1 MKTKKFL
8 LATSGATID
17 GRTIDAKMLEEMA
30 SSYDP
35 KTYAARLN
43 IEHIRGMSG
52 DGPFRAYGDVLE
64 LSTEEVEVN
73 FNGKTEK
80 RTGLYGVFDVTE
92 DAKKLNQAGQKVFP
106 SIEIEPN
113 FAAKGFAY
121 LGGCALTD
129 SPASIA
135 TDRLQF
141 NRRSPGTILLTAQ
154 DCGIEGAMLELI
166 EPSPAAEA
174 AANEVKG
181 FFATMTEFLKGTAPK
196 QDLTPPTPP
205 PGTPPAFDAAKF
217 TADLGDTLAQAFAT
231 QAAANKATTDALAAQ
246 VTALSQQ
253 IENTQHPG
261 HQKRPLGN
269 GSQGDMDFSKVF

>member
-43 IEHIRGMSG
+43 IEHIRGISG

-80 RTGLYGVFDVTE
+80 RTGLYGVFDVNE
-92 DAKKLNQAGQKVFP
+92 DAKKLNEAGQKVFP

-129 SPASIA
+129 SPASLG

-141 NRRSPGTILLTAQ
+141 NRQSPGSIKLTAQ
-154 DCGIEGAMLELI
+154 DCGIEGALLELI
-166 EPSPAAEA
+166 DPAPASDA
-174 AANEVKG
+174 AATEIKG
-181 FFATMTEFLKGTAPK
+181 FFATMTEFLKGAAPK
-196 QDLTPPTPP
+196 QEVTPPAPKT
-205 PGTPPAFDAAKF
+205 GEQPAFDAVQF
-217 TADLGDTLAQAFAT
+217 TKDLGESLTKAFAT
-231 QAAANKATTDALAAQ
+231 QADATKATTDALAAQ
-246 VTALSQQ
+246 ITALSKQ

-261 HQKRPLGN
+261 HLSRPLAN
-269 GSQGDMDFSKVF
+269 GANGAQIRAEF